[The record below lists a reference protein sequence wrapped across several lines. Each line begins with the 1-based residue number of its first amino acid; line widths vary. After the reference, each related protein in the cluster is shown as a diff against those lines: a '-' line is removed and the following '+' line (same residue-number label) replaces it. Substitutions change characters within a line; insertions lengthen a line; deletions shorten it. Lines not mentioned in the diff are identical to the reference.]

1 LATRIY
7 LQAPIIRIGTVHFL
21 AVPIFFLRF
30 MAHHCATVDYFAYD
44 TERVSRIT
52 VIFT

>member
-1 LATRIY
+1 MDNPFNYNFKSCITLLYGFYY
-7 LQAPIIRIGTVHFL
+7 L
-21 AVPIFFLRF
+21 
-30 MAHHCATVDYFAYD
+30 AYD

>member
-1 LATRIY
+1 MTY
-7 LQAPIIRIGTVHFL
+7 DGKKKNWDCPVW
-21 AVPIFFLRF
+21 AVPIFFY
-30 MAHHCATVDYFAYD
+30 AVVDYFAYD